1 MTSQHN
7 VWLHKNLLMFTLYWI
22 ALPSTRKAIQY
33 IKGLVYHLSHD
44 CHFDSDC
51 DVSTAHCR
59 SSSGDSV
66 DLLSQTTC
74 LWSKHS
80 DQYQIDNRET
90 YQKLN
95 PLYTL
100 SMMIDIFHD
109 TIWYN
114 TSSNGTELEHTHWK
128 SCRSGWLRGFGS
140 PNPDSHSWIFIYLL
154 TSQWFQVLFP
164 NVFSSVMVQIPVD
177 TTLKCGAK
185 PTGID
190 MWCSTFETST
200 ALLCYRNHAEMAAL
214 MCEQKPFLVWLSC
227 LLKSYLV
234 QQYTVNIP

>member
-1 MTSQHN
+1 
-7 VWLHKNLLMFTLYWI
+7 MFTLYWI
-22 ALPSTRKAIQY
+22 ALPSTRKVIQY

-51 DVSTAHCR
+51 DVSTAHFR

-90 YQKLN
+90 YEKLN

-100 SMMIDIFHD
+100 SMMIDVFHD

-114 TSSNGTELEHTHWK
+114 TSSNGTELEHTH
-128 SCRSGWLRGFGS
+128 
-140 PNPDSHSWIFIYLL
+140 
-154 TSQWFQVLFP
+154 
-164 NVFSSVMVQIPVD
+164 
-177 TTLKCGAK
+177 
-185 PTGID
+185 
-190 MWCSTFETST
+190 
-200 ALLCYRNHAEMAAL
+200 
-214 MCEQKPFLVWLSC
+214 
-227 LLKSYLV
+227 
-234 QQYTVNIP
+234 